1 VADFN
6 GDGKLDVAVSYFDLN
21 NVAVFLNDGS
31 GNFGAPIIT
40 KVQITNG
47 LGALAVG
54 DFNEDGKADLVVA
67 TIAGP
72 QASMVLLGHGDGTF
86 SQQPPI
92 PNSFGFFHAKV
103 ADLNGDGHQDLVF
116 AGNGNISVSMGKG
129 DGTFAATT
137 SLPSGSFPGAY
148 LGIAV
153 ADFNGGGKLDMA
165 ASDAGSPQRRIRKT
179 SLLCRQRHV
188 RKSHLCGLNRHFSGL
203 AGERRLQW

>member
-1 VADFN
+1 
-6 GDGKLDVAVSYFDLN
+6 
-21 NVAVFLNDGS
+21 VFLNDGS

-153 ADFNGGGKLDMA
+153 ADFNGGGKLDIA
-165 ASDAGSPQRRIRKT
+165 ASDAGSPKAGLGKLVFYADNGTFANPT
-179 SLLCRQRHV
+179 SVDLIATFPASLA
-188 RKSHLCGLNRHFSGL
+188 SGDFNGDGKQDIL
-203 AGERRLQW
+203 VGFPNDALIAFGEG